1 MNGIDVFSAFLI
13 GIAGGVHCI
22 GMCGGVI
29 SALRVV
35 TPKDR
40 NPLPFTLSYNTGR
53 IFSYTVAGALTGA
66 VGQMSASLL
75 PVLGQVLALL
85 SGLMLAALAAYL
97 GQWWQGL
104 RHIEAAGQYVWRRI
118 QPVSKRF
125 LPFRSVFSAFPYGV
139 IWGWLPCGLVYSTLT
154 WSLASGSALKG
165 ASIMLAFGL
174 GTLPTLLV
182 ASYGVQWLLKGF
194 RHPIVRQLIASSLLI
209 YAVFLI
215 YKAISSINYTAT
227 G

>member
-1 MNGIDVFSAFLI
+1 MNGIDALSAFLV

-40 NPLPFTLSYNTGR
+40 AALPFTLSYNLGR
-53 IFSYTVAGALTGA
+53 ISSYTLAGAITGA
-66 VGQMSASLL
+66 LGHMSATLL
-75 PVLGQVLALL
+75 PVIGPILAIL
-85 SGLMLAALAAYL
+85 SGVMLLALAAYL

-104 RHIEAAGQYVWRRI
+104 RHIEAAGQHIWKRL
-118 QPVSKRF
+118 QPYSKRF
-125 LPFRSVFSAFPYGV
+125 LPFRSPLSAFPYGF

-154 WSLASGSALKG
+154 WSLASGSALNG
-165 ASIMLAFGL
+165 AVIMFAFGL

-194 RHPIVRQLIASSLLI
+194 RHPVVRHLIASGLLI

-215 YKAISSINYTAT
+215 YKAISSIN
-227 G
+227 

>member
-1 MNGIDVFSAFLI
+1 MNGIDALSAFLI

-40 NPLPFTLSYNTGR
+40 NPLPFTLSYNFGR
-53 IFSYTVAGALTGA
+53 IFSYTLAGAITGA
-66 VGQMSASLL
+66 LGQMSATLV
-75 PVLGQVLALL
+75 PVIGPVLALL
-85 SGLMLAALAAYL
+85 SGVMLLALAAYL

-104 RHIEAAGQYVWRRI
+104 RHVEALGQHVWKHL
-118 QPVSKRF
+118 QPLSKRF
-125 LPFRSVFSAFPYGV
+125 LPFKSVLSAFPYGV

-154 WSLASGSALKG
+154 WSLASGSAVNG
-165 ASIMLAFGL
+165 AMIMLAFGL

-194 RHPIVRQLIASSLLI
+194 RHPLVRQLIASGLLI

-215 YKAISSINYTAT
+215 YKAISSIN
-227 G
+227 